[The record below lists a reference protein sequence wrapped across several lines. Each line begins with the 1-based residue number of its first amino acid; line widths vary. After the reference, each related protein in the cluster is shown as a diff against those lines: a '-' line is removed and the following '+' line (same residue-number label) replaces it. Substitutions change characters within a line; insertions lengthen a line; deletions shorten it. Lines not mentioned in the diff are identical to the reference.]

1 MHKNEM
7 KVIDN
12 NLINSDINSF
22 LAGLVLELLMFGV
35 LAAIYGG
42 MLSAAGIFCL
52 VAEPNEYFQ
61 DVEFVVRLVG
71 VALIGIVIAWLGY
84 PIYIAISKLVI
95 IIKLFMAKV
104 KLTYTLKEDR
114 LNCINQS
121 ASIYEKPVGLRSL
134 ADTFSKRR
142 YRKRTE
148 TVYDFIENGW
158 ATDCELRGLKFANPD
173 DMFYL
178 LVVDKIIVAV
188 YPQKIYRFDD

>member
-22 LAGLVLELLMFGV
+22 VIGKLLELGLFC
-35 LAAIYGG
+35 LLSAIYGG
-42 MLSAAGIFCL
+42 LLTGAGIFCL

-84 PIYIAISKLVI
+84 PIYIAIRKLIIVI
-95 IIKLFMAKV
+95 KVVVAKIKLS
-104 KLTYTLKEDR
+104 YTLKEDR

-148 TVYDFIENGW
+148 TVYDFIENGR

-173 DMFYL
+173 DLFYL